1 MKSTLK
7 LTEHFTV
14 DELTVTDQQ
23 GFKTKNYVEGTKE
36 LYKLA
41 KLASFCEKVREII
54 KCPMIITSGYRCEEL
69 NKAIGG
75 SSTSQHIKFEAV
87 DFIPKTI
94 SAENAFCCIALSNF
108 PFGQL
113 ILEKR
118 GLGHILHIS
127 MGNSRK
133 TLYSANLGHYQQV
146 KVIPTYK

>member
-1 MKSTLK
+1 MK
-7 LTEHFTV
+7 LTEHFTLE
-14 DELTVTDQQ
+14 ELTTTSNKELKKLNFDK
-23 GFKTKNYVEGTKE
+23 GSKE
-36 LYKLA
+36 LYKLTQ
-41 KLASFCEKVREII
+41 LAAFAEHVRSVIN
-54 KCPMIITSGYRCEEL
+54 CTMIIISGYRCEEL

-94 SAENAFCCIALSNF
+94 SAENAFCCIALSNL

-133 TLYSANLGHYQQV
+133 TLYSANLSHYQQV
-146 KVIPTYK
+146 KVIPAYK